1 MSDDTLHSWA
11 IERKARLCWE
21 KHGAPALLR
30 SNVRR
35 DLRWWDVGSS
45 SSSSIP
51 NLAPAGIVET
61 VLSLD
66 QKTFLDVYGDTLIL
80 LVRVMHATGELAS
93 TLGATAPR
101 GRDGIAP
108 TPISGPMDFETV
120 TYRKDFAAMHDKHAE
135 PAELARAIESIPHF
149 AVLLRKRVGG
159 DTAYK
164 DRISVGR
171 ARNKDIVL
179 RHASVSKFHGWFEV
193 DERGTFYFTDADS
206 KNRTRVNGAHL
217 FPRERSAIQSG
228 DTIRFGS
235 VEAFLCAP
243 LVLWNAVRTSAAKK

>member
-1 MSDDTLHSWA
+1 V
-11 IERKARLCWE
+11 I
-21 KHGAPALLR
+21 
-30 SNVRR
+30 
-35 DLRWWDVGSS
+35 SS
-45 SSSSIP
+45 SSSSLQ
-51 NLAPAGIVET
+51 NLAPSGLVET

-66 QKTFLDVYGDTLIL
+66 QKAFLNAYGDTFIL
-80 LVRVMHATGELAS
+80 LVRVGQAGGELAV

-101 GRDGIAP
+101 GRDSVAAQ
-108 TPISGPMDFETV
+108 PISGPMDFETM

-135 PAELARAIESIPHF
+135 PEQLAQAIEVFPHF

-179 RHASVSKFHGWFEV
+179 RHPSVSKFHGWFEV
-193 DERGTFYFTDADS
+193 DERGSFYFTDADS
-206 KNRTRVNGAHL
+206 KNRTRVNGATL
-217 FPRERSAIQSG
+217 FARERSSVQSG

-235 VEAFLCAP
+235 IEAFLCSAQ
-243 LVLWNAVRTSAAKK
+243 LFWTAVHTASKKK